1 MLWIYL
7 KNKEMLPMEFTKIL
21 KDLMKIND
29 NLTQTELAN
38 KMGLKPSQVCEW
50 LNGKSKPGY
59 DSLKALA
66 LALDVSADVLLGIK
80 NI

>member
-1 MLWIYL
+1 MD
-7 KNKEMLPMEFTKIL
+7 FTKIL
-21 KDLMKIND
+21 KDLMKLNNNI
-29 NLTQTELAN
+29 TQTELAK

-80 NI
+80 DI

>member
-1 MLWIYL
+1 MD
-7 KNKEMLPMEFTKIL
+7 FTKIL
-21 KDLMKIND
+21 KDLMKINGEI
-29 NLTQTELAN
+29 TQTELAK

-80 NI
+80 DI

>member
-1 MLWIYL
+1 
-7 KNKEMLPMEFTKIL
+7 MEFTKIL
-21 KDLMKIND
+21 KELMKTSD

-38 KMGLKPSQVCEW
+38 KMELKPSQVCEW

-66 LALDVSADVLLGIK
+66 IALDVSADVLLGIK
-80 NI
+80 DI

>member
-1 MLWIYL
+1 
-7 KNKEMLPMEFTKIL
+7 MEFTKIL
-21 KDLMKIND
+21 KELMKINND
-29 NLTQTELAN
+29 LTQTELAN

-66 LALDVSADVLLGIK
+66 LALEVSADILLGIK
-80 NI
+80 DI

>member
-1 MLWIYL
+1 
-7 KNKEMLPMEFTKIL
+7 MEFTKIL
-21 KDLMKIND
+21 KDLMKIN
-29 NLTQTELAN
+29 NEITQTELAN

-66 LALDVSADVLLGIK
+66 LALNVSADVLLGIEDL
-80 NI
+80 

>member
-1 MLWIYL
+1 MDFI
-7 KNKEMLPMEFTKIL
+7 EIL
-21 KDLMKIND
+21 KDLMIDK
-29 NLTQTELAN
+29 NLNQVKLA
-38 KMGLKPSQVCEW
+38 KLVCVRQGQVSEW

-80 NI
+80 DV

>member
-1 MLWIYL
+1 
-7 KNKEMLPMEFTKIL
+7 MEFTKIL
-21 KDLMKIND
+21 KELMKINN

-66 LALDVSADVLLGIK
+66 IALDVSADVLLGIK
-80 NI
+80 DI

>member
-1 MLWIYL
+1 
-7 KNKEMLPMEFTKIL
+7 MEFIKIL
-21 KDLMKIND
+21 KDLMKINGEI
-29 NLTQTELAN
+29 TQTELAK

-80 NI
+80 DV

>member
-1 MLWIYL
+1 MD
-7 KNKEMLPMEFTKIL
+7 KI
-21 KDLMKIND
+21 
-29 NLTQTELAN
+29 TQTELAK

-66 LALDVSADVLLGIK
+66 IALDVSADVLLGIK
-80 NI
+80 DI

>member
-1 MLWIYL
+1 MDFI
-7 KNKEMLPMEFTKIL
+7 EIL
-21 KDLMKIND
+21 KELMID
-29 NLTQTELAN
+29 NELN
-38 KMGLKPSQVCEW
+38 QVKLAKLVGVRQGQVSEW

-66 LALDVSADVLLGIK
+66 IALNVSADVLLGIS